1 MTFLVTSES
10 PTTTASV
17 AGRFTVGADRPKAAE
32 AERAKRGARR
42 PTAWHSGPSQASA
55 DPAAADDGVAKGD
68 RGGDDQGLVPLNS
81 APFLTQSLAQDVLDA
96 GEAVSSVGALARE
109 VAIRFYGFV
118 RDALAGRRGRND
130 SGIIILGDRFPEG
143 IDLEA

>member
-1 MTFLVTSES
+1 MTSES
-10 PTTTASV
+10 PATTASV
-17 AGRFTVGADRPKAAE
+17 AGRFTVTADRPKVTE
-32 AERAKRGARR
+32 TERAKRGVRR
-42 PTAWHSGPSQASA
+42 PTAWHSDPSQASA
-55 DPAAADDGVAKGD
+55 DPAAAADDSAAKGD
-68 RGGDDQGLVPLNS
+68 QGWDDQGLVPLNS

-130 SGIIILGDRFPEG
+130 SGIIILGDHFPEG